1 MTIYKGS
8 RYEYST
14 IDFVSKTINGQ
25 ANPIVFYYFTLLGNV
40 TYIEHTYI
48 KGERLDQIAFTYYKD
63 PTFWWI
69 IPEFNPQVTDFT
81 AIPVGTVLKIP
92 NV

>member
-14 IDFVSKTINGQ
+14 IDYVSTVDG
-25 ANPIVFYYFTLLGNV
+25 NPEKPVVFYKFSDIGTI
-40 TYIEHTYI
+40 TYYTHIYMT
-48 KGERLDQIAFTYYKD
+48 GERLDQIADKYYNN
-63 PTFWWI
+63 PEYWWV
-69 IPEFNPQVTDFT
+69 IPEFNPEVLDFT
-81 AIPVGTVLKIP
+81 DIKPGTPLRIP